1 MKIAGLFRGSLI
13 AGALNLLVTFSGV
26 SQGYVSFDSADSN
39 PGAGIY
45 SFLLSGVSLDMAGSP
60 YQLSDFTLSGFSA
73 AGNTQ
78 ALEPIGPSDWGFIG
92 SDMDTIQYQPSVVIS
107 DLNLNGP
114 LEVSATPNLSGS
126 IAWSFDFFIVPGS
139 PVPPSFSGTVSI
151 DTVPEPSSLALIS
164 IATTLLIIRSF
175 TRRLYMTMWPNT
187 ALEPTAT
194 AL

>member
-1 MKIAGLFRGSLI
+1 MKIGGLFSGSLI
-13 AGALNLLVTFSGV
+13 AVALNLLVTFSGV

-45 SFLLSGVSLDMAGSP
+45 SFFLSGVSLDMAGSP

-92 SDMDTIQYQPSVVIS
+92 SDIDTIQYQPSVVIS

-114 LEVSATPNLSGS
+114 LEISTTPNLSGS
-126 IAWSFDFFIVPGS
+126 ITWSFDFFIVPGS
-139 PVPPSFSGTVSI
+139 PVPPTISGDVSI
-151 DTVPEPSSLALIS
+151 SSVPEPSSVTLIG
-164 IATTLLIIRSF
+164 ITVMLLVI
-175 TRRLYMTMWPNT
+175 RRLYMSMWPNT
-187 ALEPTAT
+187 ARGCVKTPAQGE
-194 AL
+194 